1 MSCPNL
7 LSVPL
12 KDHVHMSVVA
22 IIIDLSKVSFQQNNN
37 IVHLSLKI
45 ILIINGFSKPHNVIS
60 SLKKWLDILD
70 LSLKACR
77 SRKEIEVESDVPL
90 MIVGNKYD
98 IFKNEDR

>member
-12 KDHVHMSVVA
+12 RAHVYMSVVA
-22 IIIDLSKVSFQQNNN
+22 IIIDLSKVSFPQKDN
-37 IVHLSLKI
+37 IVHLSFI

-60 SLKKWLDILD
+60 SLKNWLDILD
-70 LSLKACR
+70 LSLKGCR
-77 SRKEIEVESDVPL
+77 SRKEIEDDSDVPL